1 MWKEILNSSSEEIE
15 WAMSGRWEGDE
26 WAMSGQWE
34 GDEWEMRGHW
44 VGDER
49 AQEPSSS
56 LRESLIK
63 FLFLLIF
70 STPPW
75 RAGENTELTSK
86 HPQTAATMSPAPSS
100 SSMARSARRS
110 LSSSATCA
118 RSWNPTPPVVS
129 RQAASFRTFFSST
142 SLTTRPGA
150 HKEQA

>member
-1 MWKEILNSSSEEIE
+1 M
-15 WAMSGRWEGDE
+15 
-26 WAMSGQWE
+26 
-34 GDEWEMRGHW
+34 
-44 VGDER
+44 GDER

-150 HKEQA
+150 HKEQAYRLPDYRACSQCFAPPCLHTHARRAHLALDPTPCWSYAHFPR